1 MATPKSERID
11 KFLWSVRL
19 YKSRSAA
26 TEACRKG
33 RITLAGQPVKPAHL
47 VSDGTTIL
55 VRKPPVTYTY
65 LVTAI
70 PSGRVGAKLVS
81 EYISD
86 LTPEEEKNRIKPE
99 SGKFFGFR
107 PHGTGRPTKRERRD
121 IESFLE

>member
-1 MATPKSERID
+1 MVSE
-11 KFLWSVRL
+11 
-19 YKSRSAA
+19 
-26 TEACRKG
+26 
-33 RITLAGQPVKPAHL
+33 
-47 VSDGTTIL
+47 GTTIL

-65 LVTAI
+65 LITAL

-99 SGKFFGFR
+99 SGKFFGYR

-121 IESFLE
+121 IENFLE

>member
-1 MATPKSERID
+1 MTAPQGERID

-33 RITLAGQPVKPAHL
+33 RITVSDQQVKPAHM
-47 VSDGTTIL
+47 VSEGTTIL

-65 LVTAI
+65 LVTAL
-70 PSGRVGAKLVS
+70 PSSRVGAKLVS
-81 EYISD
+81 AYISD

-99 SGKFFGFR
+99 SGKFFGYR

-121 IESFLE
+121 IENFLE